1 MKNINKLIVMI
12 TIFVCILG
20 IRTVIELV
28 DKTSYITYLEQY
40 LQEAESDRAFYR
52 DQWLLEREKNYIEY
66 DRQRQID
73 ANREGQEAMDGDS
86 NR

>member
-12 TIFVCILG
+12 TIFVCALG
-20 IRTVIELV
+20 IRVTVELI
-28 DKTSYITYLEQY
+28 DKVAYITYLEQN

-52 DQWLLEREKNYIEY
+52 NEWLLEREKSYIEY

-73 ANREGQEAMDGDS
+73 ANREAREAE
-86 NR
+86 

>member
-20 IRTVIELV
+20 IRVAAELI
-28 DKTSYITYLEQY
+28 DKATYITYLEY
-40 LQEAESDRAFYR
+40 HLQEAESDRAFYR
-52 DQWLLEREKNYIEY
+52 NEWLLEREKNYIEY

-73 ANREGQEAMDGDS
+73 ANREARDAE
-86 NR
+86 

>member
-20 IRTVIELV
+20 IRVTIALA
-28 DKTSYITYLEQY
+28 DNASYVTYLEHH
-40 LQEAESDRAFYR
+40 LQEAESERAFYR

-73 ANREGQEAMDGDS
+73 ANREGKEILDGDTD
-86 NR
+86 R